1 MSLLLTALL
10 ALAVAAP
17 PDDGDPY
24 RKLRLDNGL
33 YLPYPLDNL
42 FRGWTEC
49 TGRGHH
55 KALDIGGVGDD
66 YGLGTPIRAMAKAK
80 VIQIGKPEEDPS
92 RYGTPI
98 TGATTVERSG
108 HTLPTTATL
117 PGYGKVHYF
126 TRDYGRHRSGG
137 QISLLVLEGPLTKH
151 ELHYLHIAAVRPD
164 LKVGDTVEAGE
175 EIAIM
180 GGTAVLDAP
189 PHLHL
194 SIESPEGR
202 NVDVGHV
209 LGIGSTRVPCGAGE
223 ATRQAV
229 RGRYSKAAK
238 ILMKALRSRPP
249 EEHDDSPPLDTC
261 GPHRLTGDFDGGKDR
276 VHTLTVVPRV
286 GPDGKPLPFTVE
298 HLSSEGKRWAPRI
311 QIKTTSGVPLFT
323 GTKATPQARRLAS
336 FKSLGSGRR
345 GPAKVEVT
353 PKKDSPLVI
362 EALPWPTDNRALRDA
377 RFELIVTMECPSP

>member
-1 MSLLLTALL
+1 LISLFTALL
-10 ALAVAAP
+10 ALTLAAP
-17 PDDGDPY
+17 PADGDPY

-92 RYGTPI
+92 RFGTPL
-98 TGATTVERSG
+98 TNAQTVQRSG
-108 HTLPTTATL
+108 HTLPATATL
-117 PGYGKVHYF
+117 PRYGKVHYF

-137 QISLLVLEGPLTKH
+137 QVSLLVLEGTLTKH

-164 LKVGDTVEAGE
+164 LKVGDIVEAGE
-175 EIAIM
+175 EIALM

-194 SIESPEGR
+194 SIESPEGK

-209 LGIGSTRVPCGAGE
+209 LGIGSTRVACGAGE

-238 ILMKALRSRPP
+238 ILMKALRERPP
-249 EEHDDSPPLDTC
+249 DEHEVAAPLVLC
-261 GPHRLTGDFDGGKDR
+261 GPHTMSGDFDGGKDR
-276 VHTLTVVPRV
+276 VHTLTVVPPL
-286 GPDGKPLPFTVE
+286 GPDGQPLPFTIE
-298 HLSSEGKRWAPRI
+298 HTALEGKRWAPRI
-311 QIKTTSGVPLFT
+311 QVKSTAGTALFT
-323 GTKATPQARRLAS
+323 GTLTTPQARRTAT
-336 FKSLGSGRR
+336 FKSLSSGRR

-353 PKKDSPLVI
+353 PKKEGPLVI
-362 EALPWPTDNRALRDA
+362 EALPWPTDHRALRDA
-377 RFELIVTMECPSP
+377 RFELVVTLPCP